1 MTRLLARVAEN
12 LYWASRY
19 LERSEDTARIVR
31 SFTDAMADMPTSVA
45 LTWEPLLAIAGNREL
60 YDAGHVRVEE
70 ADIVRFIVAD
80 PANPGSVTSSVSA
93 ARDDLR
99 TTREVVPVDAWHTVN
114 DLYLYVSSNRESGV
128 DRRTRNRFLARVV
141 DENRR
146 LDGVIS
152 SSMVR
157 DDAHAFWRLGQW
169 LERADM
175 TTRVLGVRAAA
186 LLDSPDDEHGSV
198 LWMGVLRSLSAM
210 QMYQRTVRGP
220 IEGGAAV
227 RFALFDAHFPRSVA
241 FCLDRTRKSLQYL
254 PRSAEAQEALAAASG
269 VLRRL
274 PSEVSVPGA
283 DDTPPVLV
291 GRELDEA
298 MDEIQIA
305 LGNVHAAVAD
315 TYFSSG
321 ERRP

>member
-1 MTRLLARVAEN
+1 MTRLLARVAEH

-19 LERSEDTARIVR
+19 LERSEDTARVVR

-45 LTWEPLLAIAGNREL
+45 LTWEPLLAIAGSREL
-60 YDAGHVRVEE
+60 FDEGHVRAEE
-70 ADIVRFIVAD
+70 ADVVRFLVAD
-80 PANPGSVTSSVSA
+80 LANPGSVTSSVCS
-93 ARDDLR
+93 ARDGLR
-99 TTREVVPVDAWHTVN
+99 STREVIPVDAWHTVN
-114 DLYLYVSSNRESGV
+114 DLFLYVTSHRESGV
-128 DRRTRNRFLARVV
+128 DRRTRNRFLDRVV

-146 LDGVIS
+146 LDGVVS
-152 SSMVR
+152 SAMVR

-186 LLDSPDDEHGSV
+186 LLDQSDDEHGPV

-227 RFALFDAHFPRSVA
+227 RFALFDTHFPRSVA
-241 FCLDRTRKSLQYL
+241 FCLDRARKSLKYL
-254 PRSAEAQEALAAASG
+254 PKSDEALEELVAASD
-269 VLRRL
+269 VLHRL
-274 PSEVSVPGA
+274 PSGVSEPGITA
-283 DDTPPVLV
+283 ETPPVIL
-291 GRELDEA
+291 GRELDRA

-305 LGNVHAAVAD
+305 LASVHDAIAE
-315 TYFSSG
+315 TYFSG
-321 ERRP
+321 